1 MSDMLYT
8 FANNDYFLPPS
19 TLGPSKAIEQ
29 VLTELL
35 PTDWQLVPY
44 NIWLGAAPPQDQ
56 TPEQGFKIH
65 LSTTR
70 ADMIQVLRAAI
81 PLCIA
86 RQCAFK
92 VISRY
97 DLATHMASKSVS
109 RGSAGKFITIYPRSD
124 SEFALLMAELY
135 QATAGLKGPYILS
148 DRRYLDS
155 KVLHYRYGGFKLIQ
169 RLDDKGKPQACIRKP
184 DGELV
189 PDIRTP
195 YYSLPDW
202 VAEPFPDLQLSNQ
215 DIPVLNQRFQ
225 VEQALSFSNSGGV
238 YKAVDLQ
245 TTQQVVVKEARP
257 YVQFYS
263 RNNQE
268 IFADQVLHCEY
279 TILERLAG
287 SRFFPQ
293 PIAWFTEWEHS
304 YLVESLVRGEPLRT
318 FRARSEMTLV
328 PFAGTAASAERYH
341 GHFLWLAREC
351 IAAVQAAHR
360 RGVVLADISPNNI
373 MVDVERRQISFI
385 DFEGAYIFNK
395 HQVQNAAVLTTPGFS
410 DSQSFMKKGACY
422 AADWYALGMVLY
434 STLLP
439 VQQAFDTAP
448 HLRDCLLTQLI
459 SDCALHPLV
468 GDIIKAL
475 TLHQPGKALKLL
487 DQLSA
492 AANPVIA
499 EEKARQIRQWPV
511 TATTG
516 YTAQLTRVCT
526 GLAELVQQG
535 LPLAQDQHFIPIDYA
550 AYSAHPLALVYGYY
564 GPAVMVKRLCQ
575 QVPHHLQQKLVA
587 ASDKQPELPGLF
599 QGSAGM
605 AYAELELGNID
616 RALYFADLT
625 LNSPQLYSHLDF
637 AQGMAGIGFMCL
649 AVYQQSQEAR
659 YLQAAC
665 DLAQRLRDQAVQR
678 PEGLCYPLADGK
690 IRVGFGHGNSGIALF
705 FLHLYQVTQQESAL
719 AFGEA
724 LLAYDLNI
732 GLQADG
738 NYQWG
743 EFSTSKQILP
753 YWQSG
758 SSGVGAVVIRYYQV
772 TGRPH
777 YLQQAEAIALA
788 SYSRYAGL
796 QGSCSGMAGIIEF
809 YTDMYQCT
817 GQAIYQQQALDL
829 AYRVSLFAV
838 PRQIGLIYPGRMMIR
853 LSADFAFGSSGVA
866 LMLHRV
872 LHGGPRVL
880 MDLAVPATPKTTAE
894 EGVC

>member
-19 TLGPSKAIEQ
+19 TLGASKAIEQ

-35 PTDWQLVPY
+35 PADWQLVPY
-44 NIWLGAAPPQDQ
+44 NIWLGAAPAEDQ

-70 ADMIQVLRAAI
+70 ADMIQLLRAAL

-109 RGSAGKFITIYPRSD
+109 RGAAGKFVTIYPRSEA
-124 SEFALLMAELY
+124 EFVELMAELH
-135 QATAGLKGPYILS
+135 QATAGLQGPYILS
-148 DRRYLDS
+148 DRRYRDS

-184 DGELV
+184 NGELV

-202 VAEPFPDLQLSNQ
+202 VAEPFPDLQLKNQ
-215 DIPVLNQRFQ
+215 DIPILNQRFQ
-225 VEQALSFSNSGGV
+225 VAQALSFSNSGGV

-245 TTQQVVVKEARP
+245 TQQQVVIKEARP
-257 YVQFYS
+257 FVQFYS

-279 TILERLAG
+279 KILERLAG

-293 PIAWFTEWEHS
+293 PVAWFTEWEHS
-304 YLVESLVRGEPLRT
+304 YLVESLVSGEPLRT

-328 PFAGTAASAERYH
+328 PFAGTRAAAERYH
-341 GHFLWLAREC
+341 SHFLWLAREC

-373 MVDVERRQISFI
+373 MVDVARRQISFI

-395 HQVQNAAVLTTPGFS
+395 QQVQDAAVLTTPGFS

-448 HLRDCLLTQLI
+448 HLRDCLLNQLI
-459 SDCALHPLV
+459 SDCALHPFV
-468 GDIIKAL
+468 GEIITAL
-475 TLHQPGKALKLL
+475 TCHQPGKALKLL
-487 DQLSA
+487 DRLQ
-492 AANPVIA
+492 A
-499 EEKARQIRQWPV
+499 EAQPALAEKAAQQIRQWPV
-511 TATTG
+511 TNTTG
-516 YTAQLTRVCT
+516 YAEQLALVRT

-535 LPLAQDQHFIPIDYA
+535 LPLAQDNHFIPIDYA
-550 AYSAHPLALVYGYY
+550 AYSAHPLSLVYGYY
-564 GPAVMVKRLCQ
+564 GPAVMVQRLCQ
-575 QVPHHLQQKLVA
+575 QVPQHLHQTLIT
-587 ASDKQPELPGLF
+587 ASAKQPELPGLF

-605 AYAELELGNID
+605 ALAELELGNID
-616 RALYFADLT
+616 RALHFADLT
-625 LNSPQLYSHLDF
+625 LNSPQLYSQLDF
-637 AQGMAGIGFMCL
+637 AHGMAGIGFMLL
-649 AVYQQSQEAR
+649 AVYQHSQEVK
-659 YLQAAC
+659 YLQAAFE
-665 DLAQRLRDQAVQR
+665 LAQRLREQVTHH

-705 FLHLYQVTQQESAL
+705 FLQLYQVTQQQAL
-719 AFGEA
+719 LEFGQA
-724 LLAYDLNI
+724 LLAYDLQC
-732 GLQADG
+732 GLQPDG
-738 NYQWG
+738 HYQWG
-743 EFSTSKQILP
+743 EFSSSKQILP

-758 SSGVGAVVIRYYQV
+758 SSGVGAVVIRYYQA
-772 TGRPH
+772 TGRAD

-809 YTDMYQCT
+809 YTDMYQIT
-817 GQAIYQQQALDL
+817 GQTLYQQQALDL

-838 PRQIGLIYPGRMMIR
+838 PRQVGLIYPGRMMIR

-872 LHGGPRVL
+872 LSGGPRWL
-880 MDLAVPATPKTTAE
+880 MDLTQPSRNHTLSTEV
-894 EGVC
+894 VC

>member
-19 TLGPSKAIEQ
+19 TLGASKAIEQ
-29 VLTELL
+29 LLTELL
-35 PTDWQLVPY
+35 PADWQLVPY
-44 NIWLGAAPPQDQ
+44 NIWLGAAPAQDQ

-70 ADMIQVLRAAI
+70 ADMIPLLRAAL

-109 RGSAGKFITIYPRSD
+109 RGSAGKFVTIYPRTEA
-124 SEFALLMAELY
+124 EFVQLMAELH
-135 QATAGLKGPYILS
+135 QATSDLKGPYILS
-148 DRRYLDS
+148 DRRYRDS

-202 VAEPFPDLQLSNQ
+202 VTEPFPDLQLTSQ

-238 YKAVDLQ
+238 YKALDLQ
-245 TTQQVVVKEARP
+245 TQQQVVVKEARP
-257 YVQFYS
+257 FVQFYS

-279 TILERLAG
+279 SILERLAG

-293 PIAWFTEWEHS
+293 PVAWFTEWEHS
-304 YLVESLVRGEPLRT
+304 YLVETLVSGEPLRT

-328 PFAGTAASAERYH
+328 PFAGSVASAERYH

-373 MVDVERRQISFI
+373 MVDVQQQQISFI
-385 DFEGAYIFNK
+385 DFEGAYIFK
-395 HQVQNAAVLTTPGFS
+395 KQQVQDAAVLTTPGFS

-448 HLRDCLLTQLI
+448 HLRVCLLNQLI
-459 SDCALHPLV
+459 SDCGLHPLV
-468 GDIIKAL
+468 GEIITAL
-475 TLHQPGKALKLL
+475 TRHQPGKALKLL
-487 DQLSA
+487 DALSSGT
-492 AANPVIA
+492 NPALA
-499 EEKARQIRQWPV
+499 EEKAQQIRHWPATSTAAYPQQLSAV
-511 TATTG
+511 TA
-516 YTAQLTRVCT
+516 
-526 GLAELVQQG
+526 GLAELVKQG
-535 LPLAQDQHFIPIDYA
+535 LPLAQDNHFIPIDYA

-564 GPAVMVKRLCQ
+564 GPAVMVQRLCQ
-575 QVPHHLQQKLVA
+575 QVPDHLQQKLVA
-587 ASDKQPELPGLF
+587 ESARQPELPGLF

-605 AYAELELGNID
+605 ALAELELGNID
-616 RALYFADLT
+616 RALHFADLT
-625 LNSPQLYSHLDF
+625 LDSSQLYSQVDF
-637 AQGMAGIGFMCL
+637 AQGMAGIGFMLL
-649 AVYQQSQEAR
+649 AVYQHSQEQR

-665 DLAQRLRDQAVQR
+665 ALAQRLQDQVEQR
-678 PEGLCYPLADGK
+678 SEGLCYPLADGK

-705 FLHLYQVTQQESAL
+705 FLHLYQTTAQQTDLE
-719 AFGEA
+719 FGEA
-724 LLAYDLNI
+724 LLAYDLHC
-732 GLQADG
+732 GLQPDG

-743 EFSTSKQILP
+743 EFSGSKQILP

-758 SSGVGAVVIRYYQV
+758 SSGVGAVVIRYYHA
-772 TGRPH
+772 TGRAQ

-809 YTDMYQCT
+809 YTDMFQCT
-817 GQAIYQQQALDL
+817 GQHIYQQQALDL

-853 LSADFAFGSSGVA
+853 LSTDFAFGSAGVA

-872 LHGGPRVL
+872 LHGGPRLL
-880 MDLAVPATPKTTAE
+880 MDLPVQTHSNKSEAL
-894 EGVC
+894 C